1 MAVGLVMVSYS
12 VPVSSLADLWDRLLG
27 SQPAPPRLIV
37 LGSAVLALAIV
48 GPYRSWRISR
58 HVVTIA
64 HEGGHALT
72 ALLTGR
78 RLSAIRL
85 HSDTSGLTV
94 SAGRPTG
101 PGMVA
106 TSMAGY
112 LTPSLLGLL
121 GAVLLTSGRITLMLW
136 AALAVLAA
144 MLVMIR
150 NVFGVISVLTTIGI
164 IFAVSWFASAQT
176 QAAFAYLSVW
186 LLLAGGVRPVVELQ
200 RMRRRGQLP
209 YSDADQLARLTRL
222 PGFFWVAFFWIG
234 TAAALLFGGWLLLRE
249 MTRGWM

>member
-1 MAVGLVMVSYS
+1 MVSYG
-12 VPVSSLADLWDRLLG
+12 VHLSSLTDLWTQLIHT
-27 SQPAPPRLIV
+27 QPAPPRGIV
-37 LGSAVLALAIV
+37 LGAAVLALV
-48 GPYRSWRISR
+48 VVLPYAAWRISR

-78 RLSAIRL
+78 QLSGIRL

-94 SAGRPTG
+94 SRGRPTG

-106 TSMAGY
+106 TSLAGY

-121 GAVLLTSGRITLMLW
+121 GAVLLTAGRITLMLW

-150 NVFGVISVLTTIGI
+150 NVFGVLSVITTIGI
-164 IFAVSWFASAQT
+164 IFLVTWYASAQI
-176 QAAFAYLSVW
+176 QAGFAYFAVW
-186 LLLAGGVRPVVELQ
+186 LLLLGGVRPIAELH
-200 RMRRRGQLP
+200 RMRRRGRLP
-209 YSDADQLARLTRL
+209 NSDADQLARLTRL
-222 PGFFWVAFFWIG
+222 PGLFWVGFFLIG
-234 TAAALLFGGWLLLRE
+234 TIAALLLGGGLLLRE
-249 MTRGWM
+249 MTQGWL

>member
-1 MAVGLVMVSYS
+1 MVSYG
-12 VPVSSLADLWDRLLG
+12 VHLSSLTDMWDRLVG
-27 SQPAPPRLIV
+27 SQPAPPRGVV
-37 LGSAVLALAIV
+37 LGAALLALLVVA
-48 GPYRSWRISR
+48 PYSAWRISR

-78 RLSAIRL
+78 QLAGIRL

-94 SAGRPTG
+94 SRGQPAG

-150 NVFGVISVLTTIGI
+150 NVFGVVSVLTTIGI
-164 IFAVSWFASAQT
+164 VFAVSWFASAQT
-176 QAAFAYLSVW
+176 QAAFAYFAVW
-186 LLLAGGVRPVVELQ
+186 LLLVGGVRPIAELQ
-200 RMRRRGQLP
+200 RMRRRGRLP

-222 PGFFWVAFFWIG
+222 PGVFWVAFFLLG
-234 TAAALLFGGWLLLRE
+234 TVAALLLGGWLLLRE
-249 MTRGWM
+249 MTQGWL

>member
-1 MAVGLVMVSYS
+1 M
-12 VPVSSLADLWDRLLG
+12 WDRLVG
-27 SQPAPPRLIV
+27 SQPAPPRGVV
-37 LGSAVLALAIV
+37 LGTALLALLVIV
-48 GPYRSWRISR
+48 PYSAWRISR

-78 RLSAIRL
+78 QLAGIRL

-94 SAGRPTG
+94 SRGRPTG

-106 TSMAGY
+106 TGMAGY

-150 NVFGVISVLTTIGI
+150 NVFGVVSVLTTIGI
-164 IFAVSWFASAQT
+164 VFAVSWFASAQT
-176 QAAFAYLSVW
+176 QAAFAYFAVW
-186 LLLAGGVRPVVELQ
+186 LLLVGGVRPIAELQ
-200 RMRRRGQLP
+200 RMRRRGRLP

-222 PGFFWVAFFWIG
+222 PGVFWVAFFLLG
-234 TAAALLFGGWLLLRE
+234 TVAALLLGSWLLLRE
-249 MTRGWM
+249 MTQGWL

>member
-1 MAVGLVMVSYS
+1 MVSYG
-12 VPVSSLADLWDRLLG
+12 VHVSSLADLWDRLVG

-37 LGSAVLALAIV
+37 LGTAVLALAVI

-72 ALLTGR
+72 ALFTGR

-101 PGMVA
+101 PGMIA

-150 NVFGVISVLTTIGI
+150 NVFGVVSVITTIGI
-164 IFAVSWFASAQT
+164 IFVVSWFASAQT
-176 QAAFAYLSVW
+176 QAAFAYFSVW
-186 LLLAGGVRPVVELQ
+186 LLLAGGVRPIVELQ
-200 RMRRRGQLP
+200 RMRRRGQLSN
-209 YSDADQLARLTRL
+209 SDADQLARLTPL
-222 PGFFWVAFFWIG
+222 PGLFWVAFFWIG
-234 TAAALLFGGWLLLRE
+234 TVATLLFGGWLLVRQ
-249 MTRGWM
+249 MTQGWA

>member
-1 MAVGLVMVSYS
+1 VVSYG
-12 VPVSSLADLWDRLLG
+12 VHVSSLADLWDRLTG

-37 LGSAVLALAIV
+37 LGAAVLALLVTA
-48 GPYRSWRISR
+48 PYRSWRITR

-64 HEGGHALT
+64 HEGGHAIT

-112 LTPSLLGLL
+112 ITPSLLGLL
-121 GAVLLTSGRITLMLW
+121 GAVLLTGGRITLMLW

-144 MLVMIR
+144 MLIMIR
-150 NVFGVISVLTTIGI
+150 NVFGAISVVTTIGI
-164 IFAVSWFASAQT
+164 IFAVSWFTSAQT
-176 QAAFAYLSVW
+176 QAAFAYFAVW
-186 LLLAGGVRPVVELQ
+186 LLLVGGVRPIVELQ
-200 RMRRRGQLP
+200 RMRRRGRLP
-209 YSDADQLARLTRL
+209 DSDADQLARLTRL
-222 PGFFWVAFFWIG
+222 PGLFWVAFFLAG
-234 TAAALLFGGWLLLRE
+234 TVAALMSGGWLLLRE
-249 MTRGWM
+249 MTQGWF

>member
-1 MAVGLVMVSYS
+1 M
-12 VPVSSLADLWDRLLG
+12 WDRLVG
-27 SQPAPPRLIV
+27 SQPAPPRGVV
-37 LGSAVLALAIV
+37 LGTALLALLVIV
-48 GPYRSWRISR
+48 PYPAWRISR

-78 RLSAIRL
+78 QLAGIRL

-94 SAGRPTG
+94 SRGRPTG

-106 TSMAGY
+106 TGMAGY

-150 NVFGVISVLTTIGI
+150 NVFGVVSVLTTIGI
-164 IFAVSWFASAQT
+164 VFAVSWFASAQT
-176 QAAFAYLSVW
+176 QAAFAYFAVW
-186 LLLAGGVRPVVELQ
+186 LLLVGGVRPIAELQ
-200 RMRRRGQLP
+200 RMRRRGRLP

-222 PGFFWVAFFWIG
+222 PGVFWVAFFLLG
-234 TAAALLFGGWLLLRE
+234 TVAALLLGSWLLLRE
-249 MTRGWM
+249 MTQGWL

>member
-1 MAVGLVMVSYS
+1 VVSYG
-12 VPVSSLADLWDRLLG
+12 VHVSSLADLWDRLVG

-37 LGSAVLALAIV
+37 LGTAVLALAVI

-72 ALLTGR
+72 ALFTGR

-101 PGMVA
+101 PGMIA

-150 NVFGVISVLTTIGI
+150 NVFGVVSVITTIGI
-164 IFAVSWFASAQT
+164 IFVVSWFASAQT
-176 QAAFAYLSVW
+176 QAAFAYFSVW
-186 LLLAGGVRPVVELQ
+186 LLLAGGVRPIVELQ
-200 RMRRRGQLP
+200 RMRRRGQLSN
-209 YSDADQLARLTRL
+209 SDADQLARLTPL
-222 PGFFWVAFFWIG
+222 PGLFWVAFFWIG
-234 TAAALLFGGWLLLRE
+234 TVATLLFGGWLLVRQ
-249 MTRGWM
+249 MTQGWA

>member
-1 MAVGLVMVSYS
+1 M
-12 VPVSSLADLWDRLLG
+12 PVSSLTDFWSRLVG
-27 SQPAPPRLIV
+27 VQSGPPRLVV
-37 LGSAVLALAIV
+37 LGAAVLAIAVI
-48 GPYRSWRISR
+48 GPYRSWRITR

-106 TSMAGY
+106 TGMAGY

-121 GAVLLTSGRITLMLW
+121 GAVLLTSGRITVMLW
-136 AALAVLAA
+136 TALAVLAA

-150 NVFGVISVLTTIGI
+150 NVFGVVSVVTTIGI
-164 IFAVSWFASAQT
+164 VFAVSWFTSAQV
-176 QAAFAYLSVW
+176 QAAFAYFAVW
-186 LLLAGGVRPVVELQ
+186 LLLAGGVRPIVELQ
-200 RMRRRGQLP
+200 RMRRRGQAP

-222 PGFFWVAFFWIG
+222 PGLFWVAFFWVG
-234 TAAALLFGGWLLLRE
+234 TVAALLVGGWLLLRP
-249 MTRGWM
+249 MTEGWA

>member
-1 MAVGLVMVSYS
+1 MVSYG
-12 VPVSSLADLWDRLLG
+12 VPVSSLTDLWDRLVG
-27 SQPAPPRLIV
+27 SQSAPPRLIV
-37 LGSAVLALAIV
+37 LGTAVLALAVV

-101 PGMVA
+101 PGMIA

-112 LTPSLLGLL
+112 LTPSLIGLL
-121 GAVLLTSGRITLMLW
+121 GAGLLATGRITLMLW

-150 NVFGVISVLTTIGI
+150 NVFGVISVLTTIAV
-164 IFAVSWFASAQT
+164 IFVVSWFAPAQT
-176 QAAFAYLSVW
+176 QAGFAYFSVW
-186 LLLAGGVRPVVELQ
+186 LLLGGAVRPIVELQ
-200 RMRRRGQLP
+200 RMRRRGRVP
-209 YSDADQLARLTRL
+209 YSDADQLSRLTRL
-222 PGFFWVAFFWIG
+222 PGLFWVAFFWIG
-234 TAAALLFGGWLLLRE
+234 TVAALLFGGWLLLRE
-249 MTRGWM
+249 MTRGWI

>member
-1 MAVGLVMVSYS
+1 VVSYG
-12 VPVSSLADLWDRLLG
+12 VPVSSLADLWDRLVG

-37 LGSAVLALAIV
+37 LGTAVLALAVI

-64 HEGGHALT
+64 HECGHALT
-72 ALLTGR
+72 ALFTGR

-101 PGMVA
+101 PGMIA

-121 GAVLLTSGRITLMLW
+121 GAVLLTSGRITVMLW

-150 NVFGVISVLTTIGI
+150 NVFGVVSVITTIGI

-176 QAAFAYLSVW
+176 QAAFAYFSVW
-186 LLLAGGVRPVVELQ
+186 LLLAGGVRPIVELQ
-200 RMRRRGQLP
+200 RMRRRGQLSN
-209 YSDADQLARLTRL
+209 SDADQLARLTPL
-222 PGFFWVAFFWIG
+222 PGLFWVAFFWIG
-234 TAAALLFGGWLLLRE
+234 TVAALLFGGWLLLRQ
-249 MTRGWM
+249 MTQGWA

>member
-1 MAVGLVMVSYS
+1 VVSYG
-12 VPVSSLADLWDRLLG
+12 VHLSSLPDLWNRLVG
-27 SQPAPPRLIV
+27 EQPSPPRLIV
-37 LGSAVLALAIV
+37 LGTALLALVVVA
-48 GPYRSWRISR
+48 PYRSWRITR
-58 HVVTIA
+58 HVITIA

-78 RLSAIRL
+78 QLSGIRL

-94 SAGRPTG
+94 SRGRPTG

-106 TSMAGY
+106 TSAAGY

-136 AALAVLAA
+136 TALAVLAA
-144 MLVMIR
+144 MLIMIR
-150 NVFGVISVLTTIGI
+150 NAFGVISVVATIAI
-164 IFAVSWFASAQT
+164 IFAVSWFTSAQT

-186 LLLAGGVRPVVELQ
+186 LLLLGGVRPIAELQ
-200 RMRRRGQLP
+200 RMRRRGRLP

-222 PGFFWVAFFWIG
+222 PGLFWVGFFLVG
-234 TAAALLFGGWLLLRE
+234 TVAALFGGGWLLLRQ
-249 MTRGWM
+249 MTTGWL

>member
-1 MAVGLVMVSYS
+1 VVSYG
-12 VPVSSLADLWDRLLG
+12 VPVSSLTDIWDRLVG
-27 SQPAPPRLIV
+27 SQPAPPRLVV
-37 LGSAVLALAIV
+37 LGAAVFALAVV

-64 HEGGHALT
+64 HEAGHAFT

-112 LTPSLLGLL
+112 LSPSLLGLL
-121 GAVLLTSGRITLMLW
+121 GAVVLAGGRITVMLW
-136 AALAVLAA
+136 AALALLAA

-150 NVFGVISVLTTIGI
+150 NVFGVVSVVTTIGI
-164 IFAVSWFASAQT
+164 VFAVSWFASAQT
-176 QAAFAYLSVW
+176 QAAFAYFAVW
-186 LLLAGGVRPVVELQ
+186 LLLVGGVRPIVELQ
-200 RMRRRGQLP
+200 RMRRRGQVP

-222 PGFFWVAFFWIG
+222 PGFFWVAFFWIA
-234 TAAALLFGGWLLLRE
+234 TVAALLVGGWLLLRQ